1 MENDT
6 IRSLLNDA
14 HNIFFHKWRDHV
26 PEPDS
31 EDWEIIVQE
40 ATDLEKKYGNNE
52 RANQLILWFLDELDE
67 RSRKGS
73 VKGKTDGR
81 IVE

>member
-14 HNIFFHKWRDHV
+14 HNIFFRKWRDRV

-31 EDWEIIVQE
+31 EEWDSIVTE
-40 ATDLEKKYGNNE
+40 VCELEKKYGNNE
-52 RANQLILWFLDELDE
+52 RANRLILWFLDELDE
-67 RSRKGS
+67 RSRNGS
-73 VKGKTDGR
+73 VKRERDGKK
-81 IVE
+81 